1 MKAKK
6 RRSKEARLIR
16 KAVQSGDIQKDPI
29 EDYYLDPYGRP
40 IVQMLNEA
48 EVETLGYKDR
58 DLAADALNALGV
70 AAREGIGMIPV
81 VGETLD
87 AAEVAHAAKHGTDY
101 YGNEISPG
109 LLGGLTAAGYLIP
122 NIIERPLKAGF
133 KALKKGYGKIKPT
146 RLLDEIPDER
156 AIVLKESEVIPPEE
170 KILRHGREHYGSPA
184 DESVVEDTRKN
195 LLEFVNSEEYRD
207 RVLNALSLQEHQPS
221 VWRDPSTYIQDET
234 DRIIS
239 TTNKRIEKTDPFIL
253 DADKFHSDY
262 INPSSNGGWSRDWTG
277 LAYRSGYDAPIG
289 SGANPKIVLDRSA
302 RRNVAAHEFAHTS
315 MDKWRIDRAA
325 AAVDTPKFKE
335 GAEKSLEG
343 KFAGNQFAKD
353 YFSDPDEIRARAFE
367 VIDAARKI
375 GVSTDEMVDVVS
387 EAIKKAPKIE
397 GRNLNDLTSDEVA
410 SYFRLLNLRE
420 SIPGGLENLLLYFDA
435 NEVKNYLKKVY
446 SLIPVAGAGAV
457 AATRIGSEDEEPTSY
472 AKGGIIKAVK
482 KSAKSKKT
490 KPKKRDYKDEYKKFQ
505 SSDKMKKY
513 RAKLN
518 KYNRD
523 NGTYGNG
530 DCLDASHRGGR
541 IAGYEAESKNRGR
554 REKSR
559 IRKK

>member
-6 RRSKEARLIR
+6 RRGKEARLIK
-16 KAVQSGDIQKDPI
+16 KAVQSGEIQTDPI

-48 EVETLGYKDR
+48 PVEALGNKDR
-58 DLAADALNALGV
+58 DLSADALNVLGV
-70 AAREGIGMIPV
+70 AAREGLGILPA
-81 VGETLD
+81 VGEMLD
-87 AAEVAHAAKHGTDY
+87 AAEVAHAAKYGTDY
-101 YGNEISPG
+101 YGNEISPR

-133 KALKKGYGKIKPT
+133 KALKKGYKKI
-146 RLLDEIPDER
+146 RRAELPDKR
-156 AIVLKESEVIPPEE
+156 AIELQESKVPSPEST
-170 KILRHGREHYGSPA
+170 ILERGREHYGSPV
-184 DESVVEDTRKN
+184 DESVIEDTRKN
-195 LLEFVNSEEYRD
+195 LMEFVNSEEYRD
-207 RVLNALSLQEHQPS
+207 RVLNALPLQGQRPS
-221 VWRDPSTYIQDET
+221 IFHDPSTYMSDEANRLIGAT
-234 DRIIS
+234 GKNLERTEAS
-239 TTNKRIEKTDPFIL
+239 IL
-253 DADKFHSDY
+253 DADKFHSEKIDPFTKRY
-262 INPSSNGGWSRDWTG
+262 WDGM
-277 LAYRSGYDAPIG
+277 AYRYGYDAPFG
-289 SGANPKIVLDRSA
+289 TTPYPKILLDESTS
-302 RRNVAAHEFAHTS
+302 RRGTVAHEFAHTS
-315 MDKWRIDRAA
+315 MNERNIEKAA
-325 AAVDTPKFKE
+325 AAIETPKLKE
-335 GAEKSLEG
+335 SAKEKLEG
-343 KFAGNQFAKD
+343 KFVGSQSAKD

-387 EAIKKAPKIE
+387 EAMKIAPKIE

-420 SIPGGLENLLLYFDA
+420 STPKGLKDLIDLFDA
-435 NEVKNYLKKVY
+435 SEVKNYLKKVY

-457 AATRIGSEDEEPTSY
+457 AATRMGSEDEEPTSY
-472 AKGGIIKAVK
+472 SKGGIIKAVK
-482 KSAKSKKT
+482 KSVKSKKI
-490 KPKKRDYKDEYKKFQ
+490 KPKKRDYKKEYKKFQ

-530 DCLDASHRGGR
+530 DSLDASHRGGR

>member
-48 EVETLGYKDR
+48 PVETLGYKDR
-58 DLAADALNALGV
+58 DLAADALNVLGV

-87 AAEVAHAAKHGTDY
+87 ASEVAHAAKYGTDY

-156 AIVLKESEVIPPEE
+156 AIVLKESEVISPEE
-170 KILRHGREHYGSPA
+170 KILRHGREHYGSPV

-195 LLEFVNSEEYRD
+195 LMEFVNSEEYRD
-207 RVLNALSLQEHQPS
+207 RILNALPLQGHRPS
-221 VWRDPSTYIQDET
+221 IFHDPSTYMSDEANRLIGAT
-234 DRIIS
+234 GRNLER
-239 TTNKRIEKTDPFIL
+239 TETFIL
-253 DADKFHSDY
+253 DADKFHSEKIDPFTKRY
-262 INPSSNGGWSRDWTG
+262 WDGM
-277 LAYRSGYDAPIG
+277 AYRDGYEAPFG
-289 SGANPKIVLDRSA
+289 TTPYSKILLDESTS
-302 RRNVAAHEFAHTS
+302 RRGTVAHEFAHTS
-315 MDKWRIDRAA
+315 MNERNIEKAA
-325 AAVDTPKFKE
+325 ASIETPKLKE
-335 GAEKSLEG
+335 SAKKELEG
-343 KFAGNQFAKD
+343 KFVGRLTAKD
-353 YFSDPDEIRARAFE
+353 YYSNPDEIRARAFE
-367 VIDAARKI
+367 VIDAAKKI
-375 GVSTDEMVDVVS
+375 GVSTDDMVDVMS
-387 EAIKKAPKIE
+387 SALKKAPNIE
-397 GRNLNDLTSDEVA
+397 RRGFGNLTPDERNASIYLFQLT
-410 SYFRLLNLRE
+410 E
-420 SIPGGLENLLLYFDA
+420 STPKGLKNLLDLFDA

-446 SLIPVAGAGAV
+446 SLLPVAGTGAV

-482 KSAKSKKT
+482 KSAKRKKI

-530 DCLDASHRGGR
+530 DSLDASHKGGR
-541 IAGYEAESKNRGR
+541 IAGYEAEGKNRGR

-559 IRKK
+559 LKKK